1 VLPLRKSPE
10 LLIRWGAMSPK
21 SKSRS
26 AGKSLSHF
34 STFSGVGG
42 IDLGMQAAGWH
53 TVAFCENAAYQSAIL
68 NRQWPGIPNFGD
80 ITSISTEKTGEPWQ
94 SATLW
99 SAGFPC
105 QDLSSAGKR
114 KGFDGER
121 SVLAFS
127 FLNLVEAFGPEWI
140 LLENVPGLLTSNAG
154 RDMGRLLQEM
164 DELGYGVAWRTIDAS
179 SVGSCELHGRRRPVP
194 QPRRR
199 VFLLGHRGTARA
211 GEVLLDAGGSNE
223 LPWAFGREDRLWG
236 QERLYAGPAPSDP
249 GHHRPAAIDFAK
261 VDYTGDGTF
270 NGVAGRAHTRPRI
283 PTSSRQAH
291 QLVEL
296 PHSEGGDIRLYRK
309 SERSQRDGFFERWA
323 EDGSFST
330 LTAFSSSGVFGQ
342 HLLRSGA
349 CVEHPLLDRN
359 NESTRADACGNGV
372 VSQVAEWIG
381 LRIVENMR
389 LHGEI

>member
-1 VLPLRKSPE
+1 MKRKSPK
-10 LLIRWGAMSPK
+10 P
-21 SKSRS
+21 S
-26 AGKSLSHF
+26 ASALSHF

-42 IDLGMQAAGWH
+42 IDLGLEAAGWH

-68 NRQWPGIPNFGD
+68 GRQWPGIPNLGD
-80 ITSISTEKTGEPWQ
+80 ITSISTEKTGDAWQ
-94 SATLW
+94 SARLW

-114 KGFDGER
+114 KGFGGER

-127 FLNLVEAFGPEWI
+127 FLNLVETFGPEWV
-140 LLENVPGLLTSNAG
+140 LLENVPGLFTSSSG

-179 SVGSCELHGRRRPVP
+179 GAGSCELHGRRRPVP

-211 GEVLLDAGGSNE
+211 GEVLLDTGGSNE
-223 LPWAFGREDRLWG
+223 LPWAFGREDRTWD
-236 QERLYAGPAPSDP
+236 QERLYAGPTPSNP
-249 GHHRPAAIDFAK
+249 GNYRPAAFDFAK
-261 VDYTGDGTF
+261 VDYTGDGAPD
-270 NGVAGRAHTRPRI
+270 GLAGRPHARPRI
-283 PTSSRQAH
+283 PTSARQAH

-296 PHSEGGDIRLYRK
+296 PNSEGGDIRLYRK
-309 SERSQRDGFFERWA
+309 SERNQRDGFFERWA
-323 EDGSFST
+323 EDGRFST

-349 CVEHPLLDRN
+349 CIEHPLLDRN

-372 VSQVAEWIG
+372 ASLVAEWIG

-389 LHGEI
+389 LHVEI